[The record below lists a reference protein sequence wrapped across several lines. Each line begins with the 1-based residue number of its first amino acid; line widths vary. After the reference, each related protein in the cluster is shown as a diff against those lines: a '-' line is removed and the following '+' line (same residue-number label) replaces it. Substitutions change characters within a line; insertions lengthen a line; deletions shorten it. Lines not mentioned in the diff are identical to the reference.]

1 MFDTNRTS
9 NHPQTSQQ
17 RGTAD
22 ADIQVRSVENPEL
35 TNVLSLKPGVG
46 QIIAM
51 HASPTARTVV
61 LVCLLPPRSINLI
74 FFTSSPYSYVRISQN

>member
-1 MFDTNRTS
+1 MFATNRTS
-9 NHPQTSQQ
+9 SYPQTSQQ

-35 TNVLSLKPGVG
+35 TNVLPLKPGVG

-51 HASPTARTVV
+51 HASPTARIVF
-61 LVCLLPPRSINLI
+61 LVFFFTTPVHQLI
-74 FFTSSPYSYVRISQN
+74 FFHILSLLLCAC